1 MGDRDTWQEIWGT
14 IKKNKLRTGLTA
26 LGIFWGVFMLVLLL
40 GLGNGLETGVFRNF
54 GNGITNVM
62 YVFTGRT
69 DKPYKGLKPGRYV
82 RLMIDDLYAVRQ
94 VPGVKDVI
102 GYISRNDVRI
112 NYRTEG
118 GDYEVKGEFPESLEM
133 SGYAVEE
140 GRYINQR
147 DLDEAR
153 KVVVLGSRVKEELF
167 GNQLATG
174 KHVTIRGID
183 FTVVGVFTRIDI
195 KEWNIS
201 DLEAA
206 IIPIHTAYNT
216 LGVQIDR
223 LFNLA
228 VRPED
233 NVRVASIEQPIRD
246 LLKVRHTIAPDDQ
259 SAIGGFNLEEEFLQ
273 VKNLFFGIKSLLWFV
288 GIGTLIAGIVG
299 VSNIMLITVK
309 ERTKEIGI
317 RKALGAPPSSIVSM
331 ILTES
336 VSITALAGYMGLLL
350 ATGFIALINFIMTS
364 QGIENQNFADP
375 KVNVTVA
382 VSALLFLIFSG
393 ALAGFIPALIA
404 SRVDPVIALKDE

>member
-62 YVFTGRT
+62 YVFTRST
-69 DKPYKGLKPGRYV
+69 DKPYKGLKPGRHI
-82 RLMIDDLYAVRQ
+82 RLNIDDLYAVRQ

-102 GYISRNDVRI
+102 GYISRDDVRI
-112 NYRTEG
+112 NHRSEG
-118 GDYEVKGEFPESLEM
+118 GNYEVKGEFPESLEM

-167 GNQLATG
+167 GDVPATG

-183 FTVVGVFTRIDI
+183 FTVVGVFTRLNIE
-195 KEWNIS
+195 EWNVR
-201 DLEAA
+201 DLEAV
-206 IIPIHTAYNT
+206 IIPIQTAYNT
-216 LGVQIDR
+216 LGVQIGR

-233 NVRVASIEQPIRD
+233 NVRVSSVEQPIRD

-317 RKALGAPPSSIVSM
+317 RKAMGAPPGSIVSM

-336 VSITALAGYMGLLL
+336 VSITALAGYLGLLL
-350 ATGFIALINFIMTS
+350 ATGFIALINYAMTS

-375 KVNVTVA
+375 KVNLTVA

-404 SRVDPVIALKDE
+404 SRVDPVVALKDE